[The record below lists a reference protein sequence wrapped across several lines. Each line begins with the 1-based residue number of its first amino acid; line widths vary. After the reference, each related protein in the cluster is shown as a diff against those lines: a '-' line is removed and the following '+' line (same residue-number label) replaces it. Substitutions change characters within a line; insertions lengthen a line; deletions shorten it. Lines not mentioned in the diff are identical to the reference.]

1 MLYFETMNAFY
12 AALALV
18 LAYLIGS
25 FPSAYIV
32 GKLSKGLDIRQ
43 VGSRNM
49 GAMNTFYKVGFW
61 WGILVLALDIG
72 KGALAIGASIW
83 LGAHLYVHMGAGVAA
98 VIGHNLP
105 VFLKF
110 KGGKGGATCI
120 GILAVLLPWGI
131 PVYIGLFLILMAL
144 TRFPTLSYSLAFLGY
159 PFVGAFLHHSIAL
172 AVYSIILILLP
183 GARYIGRIREMYRK
197 AGGSWKH
204 VLMMTSLKDRL

>member
-1 MLYFETMNAFY
+1 MNAIHI
-12 AALALV
+12 ALALV
-18 LAYLIGS
+18 SAYLIGS

-72 KGALAIGASIW
+72 KGALAIGVAIW
-83 LGAHLYVHMGAGVAA
+83 LGTHLYVQMGAGVAA

-110 KGGKGGATCI
+110 KGGKGGAACI
-120 GILAVLLPWGI
+120 GILMVLMPWGV
-131 PVYIGLFLILMAL
+131 PMYLGLFLLLLAI
-144 TRFPTLSYSLAFLGY
+144 TRFPTLSYSLAFLGF
-159 PFVGAFLHHSIAL
+159 PFLGAFLYHSIAL
-172 AVYSIILILLP
+172 AVYSIIVILLP

-204 VLMMTSLKDRL
+204 VLMRKGLKDRL